1 MVFWFA
7 MVPVKKKLNSSIPTP
22 EDKNRTVG
30 RLEVDGQFV
39 VSKTDL

>member
-1 MVFWFA
+1 MVFWIA
-7 MVPVKKKLNSSIPTP
+7 VVPVQKKLNSSVPTL

-30 RLEVDGQFV
+30 HLEVDGQFV